1 MKRKLLMAVAALLVV
16 AVAAV
21 MLFQRQAG
29 ERLFARGAAMRVA
42 DGGLRLDDGLHL
54 ILCGTGS
61 PLPNPARAGPCNVV
75 IAGDQAFVVDIGEGG
90 ARNLNLIGFAIP
102 SLDGVLL
109 THFHSDHI
117 DGLGPLALFYWTQGS
132 ATAPLP
138 LIGPQGVESVAEG
151 FNAAYRIDHGYRV
164 AHHGPDIVPPSGG
177 GVSAQPFTIDAAPV
191 LVLER
196 GGLRITAFPVDHDPV
211 KPAVGYR
218 FDYKGRSLV
227 ISGDTARSPSVERAA
242 KGADLLVHDA
252 LQPRLVAG
260 LTDALEQAGQA
271 NTAKITRDILDYH
284 ASPEDAARS
293 AKVAGV
299 RQLVLTHLV
308 PPIPNAFFYPAFL
321 GDAGKHFGG
330 PITVG
335 EDGMVFSLAPGSE
348 TITRDKRL

>member
-42 DGGLRLDDGLHL
+42 DGGLSLDDGLHL

-75 IAGDQAFVVDIGEGG
+75 IAGDQAFVVDIGEGA

-132 ATAPLP
+132 ARAPLP
-138 LIGPQGVESVAEG
+138 LIGPQGVENVAEG

-164 AHHGPDIVPPSGG
+164 AHHGPDIVPPTGG
-177 GVSAQPFTIDAAPV
+177 GVSARPFTIGAAPV
-191 LVLER
+191 VVLER
-196 GGLRITAFPVDHDPV
+196 GGLTITAFPVDHDPV

-227 ISGDTARSPSVERAA
+227 ITGDTARSASVERAA

-260 LTDALEQAGQA
+260 LTDALEQAGQK

-284 ASPEDAARS
+284 ASPEDAAKS
-293 AKVAGV
+293 AKAAGV

-321 GDAGKHFGG
+321 GDAGTYFDGA
-330 PITVG
+330 ITVG
-335 EDGMVFSLAPGSE
+335 EDGMVFSMPPGSDA
-348 TITRDKRL
+348 IARDKRL